1 MWIAANYHFPS
12 TFSYKIPDFSMYYAA
27 SSPVPS
33 PSTFKLA
40 LVSALISQTGD
51 IQKTRNFFNGIK
63 TSEILFGLPEYLTIY
78 KAFIKR
84 LKKRR
89 QERGFD
95 RTFGIRE
102 YVTLS
107 GPLTI
112 YLNVLEKLKNE
123 VFLAL
128 KNIRY
133 IGSSDS
139 ICSCMKVY
147 EDVEPQPQSLA
158 RPYET
163 EKTDGIIFQLRDFK
177 EEATF
182 DKVNRYS
189 NKKLALQRDIRI
201 VPYILP
207 LKVEK
212 RGKNFITYK
221 LIAT

>member
-1 MWIAANYHFPS
+1 
-12 TFSYKIPDFSMYYAA
+12 MYYAA

-40 LVSALISQTGD
+40 LISALISQTGD
-51 IQKTRNFFNGIK
+51 IQKTRNFFDGIK
-63 TSEILFGLPEYLTIY
+63 TAEILFGLPEHLTIY

-84 LKKRR
+84 LKKKR
-89 QERGFD
+89 QEIGFD

-112 YLNVLEKLKNE
+112 YINVIEKLKNE

-128 KNIRY
+128 RNIRY

-139 ICSCMKVY
+139 ICSCTKIY
-147 EDVEPQPQSLA
+147 EDIKPQPQSLA
-158 RPYET
+158 RPYEA
-163 EKTDGIIFQLRDFK
+163 EKTEGIIFQLRDFK

-189 NKKLALQRDIRI
+189 NKKLALQQDIKV

>member
-40 LVSALISQTGD
+40 LVSALINQTGD
-51 IQKTRNFFNGIK
+51 IQRARKFFNEIK
-63 TSEILFGLPEYLTIY
+63 TSKILFGLPEYLTIF
-78 KAFIKR
+78 KAFVRR

-107 GPLTI
+107 GPLTTYI
-112 YLNVLEKLKNE
+112 NVSEKLKNE
-123 VFLAL
+123 MSLAL

-139 ICSCMKVY
+139 ICSCMKIY
-147 EDVEPQPQSLA
+147 EDARPQPQSLA
-158 RPYET
+158 TPYEA
-163 EKTDGIIFQLRDFK
+163 EKTQGIIFQLRDFK

-189 NKKLALQRDIRI
+189 NKRLALERDVKI

-207 LKVEK
+207 LKVVK

-221 LIAT
+221 LITT